1 MVTKKRGLGRGLEA
15 LLGSEKKPA
24 QGAMLDELP
33 IEWIKPGK
41 FQPRKTFN
49 EQALKDLAASIRNQ
63 GLVQPIVV
71 REIGPS
77 TYEIIA
83 GERRWR
89 AAQKAEMIKIPA
101 IIKQVDDKS
110 VVAMS
115 LIENVQREDLNPIEQ
130 AQALQRL
137 VEDFDLTHQ
146 QVADAVGKSRVAVTN
161 YLRLNNLGSNVQ
173 AMLAT
178 GSIEMGHA
186 RALLG
191 LPDSDQET
199 FARNIVQQHMTVREV
214 ERAIQKAKK
223 PPLNKAAKSS
233 DTRHLE
239 TKLSAKIGQPV
250 GIQHTKKGSGK
261 LIISYN
267 DLDELDGIL
276 RHFGDLE

>member
-130 AQALQRL
+130 AQALQRRWKT
-137 VEDFDLTHQ
+137 LT
-146 QVADAVGKSRVAVTN
+146 
-161 YLRLNNLGSNVQ
+161 
-173 AMLAT
+173 
-178 GSIEMGHA
+178 
-186 RALLG
+186 
-191 LPDSDQET
+191 
-199 FARNIVQQHMTVREV
+199 
-214 ERAIQKAKK
+214 
-223 PPLNKAAKSS
+223 
-233 DTRHLE
+233 
-239 TKLSAKIGQPV
+239 
-250 GIQHTKKGSGK
+250 
-261 LIISYN
+261 
-267 DLDELDGIL
+267 
-276 RHFGDLE
+276 

>member
-15 LLGSEKKPA
+15 LLGNDTKPA
-24 QGAMLDELP
+24 QGAMLEELP
-33 IEWIKPGK
+33 IEWIRPGK
-41 FQPRKTFN
+41 FQPRKTFD
-49 EQALKDLAASIRNQ
+49 EQALEDLAASIRNQ

-71 REIGPS
+71 REIGTS
-77 TYEIIA
+77 MYEIIA

-89 AAQKAEMIKIPA
+89 AAQRAELVKIPA
-101 IIKQVDDKS
+101 IIKQADDES

-161 YLRLNNLGSNVQ
+161 YLRLNNLGSSIQ

-191 LPDSDQET
+191 LPDSDQES
-199 FARNIVQQHMTVREV
+199 FARNIVQKRMSVREV

-223 PPLNKAAKSS
+223 PPSEKVAKPS

-261 LIISYN
+261 LVISYN